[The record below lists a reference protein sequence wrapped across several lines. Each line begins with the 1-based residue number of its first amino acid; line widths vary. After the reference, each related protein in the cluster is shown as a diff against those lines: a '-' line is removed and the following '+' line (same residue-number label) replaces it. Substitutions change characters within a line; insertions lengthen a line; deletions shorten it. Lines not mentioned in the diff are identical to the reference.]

1 MNARQCLPLV
11 VLLAAVSAAAQTNT
25 RQASITLRSRPTGGG
40 AFFTDVAVVGSAL
53 AQPPEQPF
61 AAVDA
66 SGTWQLVPGM
76 DYQIWLLANCSSTLY
91 FAPNVSLGQQF
102 DGQLQAVFD
111 LPASVT
117 WSTTDHRHETGAG
130 IAGQAY
136 HLYQSMGTVL
146 PWQDASAGAANG
158 HSASGSTSIALV
170 PLGSGPAAL
179 TLTAT
184 AEVNSMQATPTPPFV
199 GAAGYAGQSTIDF
212 VVTQSMLLTMHVVA
226 SGEVRGESQS
236 FPILPIVPPFD
247 FFGPSRA
254 WYDPPLAL
262 GFDFQQSGSSL
273 FTDILSLP
281 VGIDGD
287 GLFEVEV
294 AGQSLGQF
302 AAGSRVDFRQILGG
316 NGVAAFR
323 IVGIDPAVDS
333 TDAAVFPVQLAFDTP
348 TAEFT
353 MTPVLWRKVGTNC
366 SDAAICAQCPALALT
381 PVGAAI
387 NGNLNFGFAIDNGP
401 TNGLAACYLGFGSAS
416 PSPLPLLCGAVVLP
430 LQNGVHYF
438 GTTTLLGTSSCDGAG
453 SVPLPLVPVPSL
465 LGVFLT
471 VQALTLCP
479 GGGLGLTHGIEFAIG
494 S

>member
-1 MNARQCLPLV
+1 MA
-11 VLLAAVSAAAQTNT
+11 
-25 RQASITLRSRPTGGG
+25 
-40 AFFTDVAVVGSAL
+40 
-53 AQPPEQPF
+53 
-61 AAVDA
+61 
-66 SGTWQLVPGM
+66 
-76 DYQIWLLANCSSTLY
+76 
-91 FAPNVSLGQQF
+91 
-102 DGQLQAVFD
+102 
-111 LPASVT
+111 
-117 WSTTDHRHETGAG
+117 
-130 IAGQAY
+130 
-136 HLYQSMGTVL
+136 
-146 PWQDASAGAANG
+146 
-158 HSASGSTSIALV
+158 
-170 PLGSGPAAL
+170 
-179 TLTAT
+179 
-184 AEVNSMQATPTPPFV
+184 
-199 GAAGYAGQSTIDF
+199 
-212 VVTQSMLLTMHVVA
+212 
-226 SGEVRGESQS
+226 
-236 FPILPIVPPFD
+236 FPILPIAPHVFS
-247 FFGPSRA
+247 GASGL

-262 GFDFQQSGSSL
+262 GFDFVQTGSSL
-273 FTDILSLP
+273 FTEIVSLP

-287 GLFEVEV
+287 GMFEVEV
-294 AGQSLGQF
+294 GTQSLGQF
-302 AAGSRVDFRQILGG
+302 AAGSGVDFRQILGG

-353 MTPVLWRKVGTNC
+353 MIPVLWRKVGTTC
-366 SDAAICAQCPALALT
+366 SDQAICAQCSALALT

-430 LQNGVHYF
+430 LQNGVHFF